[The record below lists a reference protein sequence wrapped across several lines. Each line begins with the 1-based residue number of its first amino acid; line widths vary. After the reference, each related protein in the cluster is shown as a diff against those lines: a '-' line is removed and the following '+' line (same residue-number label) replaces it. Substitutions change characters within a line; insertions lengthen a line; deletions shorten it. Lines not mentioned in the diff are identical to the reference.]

1 MATYKVLQDI
11 EAEDK
16 LIGPLTLRQF
26 IYALTAAFFGYLT
39 FLVVSKGAAF
49 MAAVFFPLTIAA
61 GFFAWPWSRDQP
73 TEVWALAKIRFL
85 VKPRKRIWNQTGIKE
100 LVTVTAPK
108 KIEQTL
114 TNGLSE
120 YEVKSRLK
128 ALADTID
135 SRGWAVKNVNISM
148 YGQPALVMGDPS
160 SDRLVGMSTLP
171 QAVPT
176 IDVRAS
182 DDMLDVQNN
191 PVAAQFDTMIA
202 ASAKAHR
209 EQILERMKES
219 STPAPAPIP
228 APSTVAPPQPP
239 QAVQPAAPQNN
250 YWFLNEPSQ
259 GAAATLPQ
267 DTVTFNT
274 QIVAPG
280 TPTGNLPVAAANPTP
295 EEEAFVKQLRNEPAF
310 SPNMHGHLHVIQP
323 LSVQKA
329 QAAAAQGAQ
338 TQSQQPVVGTV
349 LPVSAPAPV
358 TSPQASAQTAATTGP
373 VGAGGAVTPQPDAA
387 ILDLARNDD
396 LNVATIAREANKRKE
411 PPQDEVVISL
421 H

>member
-1 MATYKVLQDI
+1 MSTYKVLQDI

-26 IYALTAAFFGYLT
+26 IYALVAAGNGYLT
-39 FLVVSKGAAF
+39 FLVISKGAAF
-49 MAAVFFPLTIAA
+49 LAVVFLPLMALCL
-61 GFFAWPWSRDQP
+61 FFAWPWSRDQP
-73 TEVWALAKIRFL
+73 TEVWALAKIRFM
-85 VKPRKRIWNQTGIKE
+85 VKPRKRIWNQSGVKE

-108 KIEQTL
+108 RVEQNY

-120 YEVKSRLK
+120 NEVKSRLR
-128 ALADTID
+128 ALSDTID
-135 SRGWAVKNVNISM
+135 SRGWAIKNVNVSM
-148 YGQPALVMGDPS
+148 YGQPALVMGNPN
-160 SDRLVGMSTLP
+160 SDRLIGTASLP
-171 QAVPT
+171 QPVSA

-191 PVAAQFDTMIA
+191 PVAQQFDTMIA

-209 EQILERMKES
+209 QQIMDRMEEAANPVPPPPP
-219 STPAPAPIP
+219 PAPLQ
-228 APSTVAPPQPP
+228 TPPPT
-239 QAVQPAAPQNN
+239 ND
-250 YWFLNEPSQ
+250 YWFLSQ
-259 GAAATLPQ
+259 PTQTTSTVPQ

-274 QIVAPG
+274 QVVAPG
-280 TPTGNLPVAAANPTP
+280 SSTATLPVVAANPTQ
-295 EEEAFVKQLRNEPAF
+295 EEESFIKKLKAEPAF

-329 QAAAAQGAQ
+329 AAAAAAASNPQ
-338 TQSQQPVVGTV
+338 
-349 LPVSAPAPV
+349 PAPKPPAPKV
-358 TSPQASAQTAATTGP
+358 TQ
-373 VGAGGAVTPQPDAA
+373 QPDAA

-396 LNVATIAREANKRKE
+396 LNVATIAREAQKRKE